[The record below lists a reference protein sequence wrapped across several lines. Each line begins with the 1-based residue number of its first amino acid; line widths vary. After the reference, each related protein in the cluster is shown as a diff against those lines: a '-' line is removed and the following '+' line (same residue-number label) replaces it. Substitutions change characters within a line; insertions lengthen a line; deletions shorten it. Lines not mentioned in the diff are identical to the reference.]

1 GLCTIRTRISA
12 TEMDARSLARAT
24 LLSHGPAILAGG
36 MMSSL
41 AELDRDKIVD
51 LDFTSAEFR
60 RNAHRHV
67 AGWARRP
74 PFYVLGN
81 GPPQVIVCRYA
92 HVHEG
97 LSDPE

>member
-1 GLCTIRTRISA
+1 
-12 TEMDARSLARAT
+12 
-24 LLSHGPAILAGG
+24 
-36 MMSSL
+36 MSSL

-81 GPPQVIVCRYA
+81 GPPQVIVGR
-92 HVHEG
+92 
-97 LSDPE
+97 